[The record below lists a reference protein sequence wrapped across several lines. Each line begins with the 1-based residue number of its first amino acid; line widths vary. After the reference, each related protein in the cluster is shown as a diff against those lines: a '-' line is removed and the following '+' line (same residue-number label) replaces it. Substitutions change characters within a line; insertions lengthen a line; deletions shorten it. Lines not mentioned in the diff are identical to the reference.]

1 MGGLR
6 MKVSFDDLL
15 VIYEDYI
22 RKGYSNKRK
31 LYNFEVCKVVKLYEL
46 CNLVNNG
53 DYSMDNYNIFLITR
67 PKVRIVMSLSL
78 KDKIINHYVT
88 LRYIMPVLERYL
100 DDRNVATRKG
110 YGIDYGIRL
119 VNKYIE
125 LNKKYGRFYVLKLDI
140 SKYFYNIDHEVL
152 KSLIRDKFDRDV
164 YEFLCMIIDST
175 NGEYIN
181 KRIDELEVGYGI
193 SDLPRYEY
201 GKGLGIGNMSSQFF
215 AIFYLYK
222 LDHFIVHDLRLKYYV
237 RYMDD
242 FVIFHHDKEYLK
254 ECMKIIRDKLLCEY
268 KLCLNKKSRIY
279 EVGEGFDFLGYRFR
293 VVNGKTVR
301 RISGRSFRNVRGNI
315 RRCDVGFGSF
325 NSYMNYCNSYKY
337 SDNRCICNYL
347 NDHFG
352 A

>member
-6 MKVSFDDLL
+6 MKISFDDLFD
-15 VIYEDYI
+15 VYEDYI

-100 DDRNVATRKG
+100 DNRNVATRKG

-125 LNKKYGRFYVLKLDI
+125 KNKKYGRFYVLKLDI

-152 KSLIRDKFDRDV
+152 KSLIRDKFDSDV
-164 YEFLCMIIDST
+164 Y
-175 NGEYIN
+175 
-181 KRIDELEVGYGI
+181 
-193 SDLPRYEY
+193 
-201 GKGLGIGNMSSQFF
+201 
-215 AIFYLYK
+215 
-222 LDHFIVHDLRLKYYV
+222 
-237 RYMDD
+237 
-242 FVIFHHDKEYLK
+242 
-254 ECMKIIRDKLLCEY
+254 
-268 KLCLNKKSRIY
+268 
-279 EVGEGFDFLGYRFR
+279 DFLGYRFR
-293 VVNGKTVR
+293 VINGKTVR
-301 RISGRSFRNVRGNI
+301 KVSGRSFRNVSGNI

-325 NSYMNYCNSYKY
+325 NSYMNYCNSYKL

-347 NDHFG
+347 IDHFG